1 MFKSHRVIARTAALL
16 LFPALFIVEPAV
28 AEEAPQSVTVR
39 YYDLNL
45 NNPEGV
51 AALYKR
57 IHVAAISVCGAAEG
71 AQAENLIFWTA
82 WNECLNHAID
92 NAVKTVNNE
101 KLSAYRWTRIRGRK
115 HPEADA
121 PLTVARK

>member
-1 MFKSHRVIARTAALL
+1 MSKSHRVIARTAALL
-16 LFPALFIVEPAV
+16 LLPALFIVEPAV
-28 AEEAPQSVTVR
+28 AAEEAPPSVTVR

-45 NNPEGV
+45 NNSEGV
-51 AALYKR
+51 AALYQR
-57 IHVAAISVCGAAEG
+57 IHIAAIKVCGPTEG
-71 AQAENLIFWTA
+71 PQVRILWTA

-92 NAVKTVNNE
+92 NAVKEVNNE

-121 PLTVARK
+121 PLTVARR